1 MESNLKHSMESSMEL
16 ARRLGTQIESAKGDV
31 YQCIGGELRVEYLKA
46 NDLALDRV
54 SELQEI
60 LRELY
65 MRMQAISN
73 LQQTL

>member
-1 MESNLKHSMESSMEL
+1 MDSNLKHSMELSIEL
-16 ARRLGTQIESAKGDV
+16 TRRLKAQIESAKGDV
-31 YQCIGGELRVEYLKA
+31 YQCIGGELRTEYLKA
-46 NDLALDRV
+46 NDMALDRV